1 MKPALTFLIA
11 ARHCEI
17 DELERL
23 ARTSALVGA
32 IAELVHA
39 LQRERGLSNVYLAS
53 GGTRFAE
60 ARQAQVA
67 TAERC
72 AQAVQAHFDQLEEHA
87 EQWADH
93 NGTRLFSR
101 IAWVLPGLMAL
112 PRLRR
117 RIARGALDA
126 ETASAA
132 VAKLIGGLLGVV
144 FEAADGASDPQ
155 ISRLLAATFQFMQGK
170 EFAGQERAC
179 GAAAFAAG
187 QTGEARRQL
196 WIDLMAAQDRCFGS
210 FAEFAGPALV
220 ALWRGAQPP
229 EALAELER
237 LRRIACASASDT
249 VLDRELSATWFERCS
264 QRIDAM
270 KAVEERLASDLR
282 QLCARRIADARAEAQ
297 AHAALLAD
305 LGTGAEADADAF
317 FAPAAAG
324 PGAPADAAPG
334 FGRQMERSVLDMLQA
349 QSQRLQAMHEELD
362 SVRTALNERKLVERA
377 KGLLMAHRK
386 LSEPEAHQLLRQTAM
401 NQNRRLVDVAES
413 VLSMADYLPDNP

>member
-132 VAKLIGGLLGVV
+132 FAKLIGGLLGVV

-155 ISRLLAATFQFMQGK
+155 ISRLLAATF
-170 EFAGQERAC
+170 
-179 GAAAFAAG
+179 
-187 QTGEARRQL
+187 
-196 WIDLMAAQDRCFGS
+196 
-210 FAEFAGPALV
+210 
-220 ALWRGAQPP
+220 
-229 EALAELER
+229 
-237 LRRIACASASDT
+237 
-249 VLDRELSATWFERCS
+249 
-264 QRIDAM
+264 
-270 KAVEERLASDLR
+270 
-282 QLCARRIADARAEAQ
+282 
-297 AHAALLAD
+297 
-305 LGTGAEADADAF
+305 
-317 FAPAAAG
+317 
-324 PGAPADAAPG
+324 
-334 FGRQMERSVLDMLQA
+334 
-349 QSQRLQAMHEELD
+349 
-362 SVRTALNERKLVERA
+362 
-377 KGLLMAHRK
+377 
-386 LSEPEAHQLLRQTAM
+386 
-401 NQNRRLVDVAES
+401 
-413 VLSMADYLPDNP
+413 